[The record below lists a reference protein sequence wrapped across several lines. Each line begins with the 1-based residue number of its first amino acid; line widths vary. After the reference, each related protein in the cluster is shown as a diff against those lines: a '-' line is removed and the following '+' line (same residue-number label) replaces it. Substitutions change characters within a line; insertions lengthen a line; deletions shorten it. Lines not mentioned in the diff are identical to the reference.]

1 MDNTSKEAQN
11 VVADANGNKVALDG
25 LTKSSKAAE
34 LGMKALAMAGNIL
47 LMWGV
52 GEVISLVATAIDNYI
67 HRVDNA
73 KEALDS
79 FNSSVKEQQKSFKS
93 QSDWI
98 DENGDKYSKLA
109 EGVDEYGHNISLT
122 KDEFSEYNK
131 ITSEIADMFPNM
143 VQGYNEQNQAI
154 IKNKGSIQALTKA
167 YKDNQD
173 AYYAKIRCFVGS
185 NS

>member
-1 MDNTSKEAQN
+1 MVISLKISLNVRIYYLIQILPQLRHIIQKVQVDGVTSQTAFYRTMDNTSKEAQN

-34 LGMKALAMAGNIL
+34 LGMKALAMAGNML

-79 FNSSVKEQQKSFKS
+79 FNSSVKEQQNYLNLKVIGLMKMA
-93 QSDWI
+93 I
-98 DENGDKYSKLA
+98 
-109 EGVDEYGHNISLT
+109 NI
-122 KDEFSEYNK
+122 
-131 ITSEIADMFPNM
+131 
-143 VQGYNEQNQAI
+143 QNLQ
-154 IKNKGSIQALTKA
+154 K
-167 YKDNQD
+167 
-173 AYYAKIRCFVGS
+173 V
-185 NS
+185 

>member
-11 VVADANGNKVALDG
+11 VVAAANGNKVALDG

-34 LGMKALAMAGNIL
+34 LGMKALAMAGNML

-73 KEALDS
+73 KKALDS

-98 DENGDKYSKLA
+98 DENSDKYSKLA
-109 EGVDEYGHNISLT
+109 EGVYEYGHNISLT

-143 VQGYNEQNQAI
+143 VQGYIEQNQAI